1 MNKNSPNA
9 KITCAVDTDGLE
21 NALVIPPYS
30 EPHIEQNINA
40 TKTLNDIF
48 TMDFDFQP
56 GSLENNVAIEFLLA
70 EKVADCR
77 SAFIDISHYGMLHY
91 STNFPRITESKISY
105 PGYFQQGVYHHFS
118 LSFFKGSLN
127 CYIDQ
132 FHVLSLPAC
141 GFNPIKYSLG
151 FKGPLHFRNF
161 RVATGKETNLFYK
174 LTPAKSF
181 VTHVFS
187 FADDKST
194 IMPES
199 MRYIHHLARYLKENP
214 SMTLEINVHNDN
226 DGDPAIIKRLTQ
238 VRAEEIKKQLVLAGI
253 DLKRL
258 TTKGWGDT
266 KPIKPN
272 DTPEGRYENR
282 RVELIKQ

>member
-1 MNKNSPNA
+1 
-9 KITCAVDTDGLE
+9 
-21 NALVIPPYS
+21 
-30 EPHIEQNINA
+30 
-40 TKTLNDIF
+40 
-48 TMDFDFQP
+48 
-56 GSLENNVAIEFLLA
+56 
-70 EKVADCR
+70 
-77 SAFIDISHYGMLHY
+77 
-91 STNFPRITESKISY
+91 
-105 PGYFQQGVYHHFS
+105 
-118 LSFFKGSLN
+118 
-127 CYIDQ
+127 
-132 FHVLSLPAC
+132 
-141 GFNPIKYSLG
+141 
-151 FKGPLHFRNF
+151 
-161 RVATGKETNLFYK
+161 
-174 LTPAKSF
+174 
-181 VTHVFS
+181 
-187 FADDKST
+187 
-194 IMPES
+194 